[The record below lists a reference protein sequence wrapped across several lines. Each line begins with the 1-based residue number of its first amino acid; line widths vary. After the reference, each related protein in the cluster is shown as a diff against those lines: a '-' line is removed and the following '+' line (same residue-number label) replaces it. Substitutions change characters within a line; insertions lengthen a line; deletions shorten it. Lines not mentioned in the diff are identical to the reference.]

1 MYQKNRHIA
10 FATGLTL
17 VVLLCGCS
25 AQKNTPVTRS
35 FHQTKVKYNIMYNG
49 NTAYEEGLK
58 AIRDANEDDY
68 SAILNLYP
76 VSNHQAVQAATS
88 QMDKTIEKCR
98 KCIRLHSI
106 KAKTKPD
113 PKKRNDPK
121 YKLWLQQE
129 EFNNQMGEAWLRLGE
144 AEFHK
149 GDFLGSI
156 GTFTYISRHYSTD
169 PDMVARCQLWIAR
182 AYGELGWLYEAEDM
196 LHKVQIDALSKKHA
210 RLYSAVSADILL
222 KTKQYHAAIPFV
234 KIAIPYEKRKVYRPR
249 FQYVL
254 GQLYEQEG
262 NKREAIEAYKKV
274 IRLAPPTDMEFNAR
288 IHIAQ
293 LSGKSS
299 LKQLRRMARQSKYK
313 DQLDQIYGAMGNIYL
328 ASGDTAK
335 ALEHYRLAVDNATQ
349 AGLQKAAVLV
359 RMGDLYYDRRDYADA
374 QPCYREAVTILTPEN
389 EQFARIQKRSEV
401 LDELIQEYNT
411 VQLQDSLQRLSRMT
425 EQEQRKVVEQLIAD
439 LIKAEEESAEQEALA
454 AREAEN
460 NTGLQSVNTSNMLGG
475 GGQKGDWY
483 FYNAQLLR
491 SGKQEFVKQWG
502 NRPLEDNWRR
512 RSKTVS
518 TLFQDTENTDET
530 GDIADSTMVADSTL
544 VRKNTPETDTHKPE
558 YYLQQIPRTES
569 DIALS
574 DSLIRSA
581 LVNMVYT
588 YQDKMD
594 DQPLADETFA
604 ELCRRFPHHRDL
616 LDLYYMYY
624 LNALRHNDKD
634 AQDYYRKQIIELYP
648 DTKQAYIVS
657 QPDYFDRLRHQ
668 AMEQDSL
675 YETTYTAY
683 TKSDF
688 AAVKKNKL
696 YVEQNYPLSPLMPR
710 FLFLN
715 AVAVARTD
723 GQQAF
728 VAELQDMVSRYP
740 ESELGAMAK
749 DMLAM
754 MGQGM
759 ESQKGDVSS
768 SLSSLREQIAQAD
781 GEQTDS
787 IPAFSDERNAPS
799 VVLLVLPVADEQAL
813 NRLQYEVALFNF
825 SQFLIRDFDMQKM
838 PVLGTGCA
846 LRVSGFDSMDEAE
859 WWIGL
864 VAQNVNLT
872 QLLQEMHV
880 ELIPL
885 TEQNLP
891 HYKPNLENL
900 QK

>member
-1 MYQKNRHIA
+1 MKNLRGHIRLTA
-10 FATGLTL
+10 SILLAVGL
-17 VVLLCGCS
+17 CACS
-25 AQKNTPVTRS
+25 TQKNTWATRS

-68 SAILNLYP
+68 SAVLNLYP
-76 VSNHQAVQAATS
+76 VSNHRAAEAATS

-98 KCIRLHSI
+98 KCIKLHSI
-106 KAKTKPD
+106 KAKPKPD

-121 YKLWLQQE
+121 YKAWLQQE
-129 EFNNQMGEAWLRLGE
+129 EFNNQMGEAWIRLGE

-156 GTFTYISRHYSTD
+156 GTFTYISRHYDTD
-169 PDMVARCQLWIAR
+169 ADMVARCQLWIAR

-196 LHKVQIDALSKKHA
+196 LQKVQIDALSKKHA

-234 KIAIPYEKRKVYRPR
+234 KIAVSNEKRKVYRPR
-249 FQYVL
+249 FEYVL

-262 NKREAIEAYKKV
+262 NKKEAIEAYKRV
-274 IRLAPPTDMEFNAR
+274 IRLAPPTEMEFNAR
-288 IHIAQ
+288 VHIAQ

-299 LKQLRRMARQSKYK
+299 LKQLRQMARQSKYK

-335 ALEHYRLAVDNATQ
+335 ALEHYHLAIENATQ

-359 RMGDLYYDRRDYADA
+359 KAGDLYYNKREYVDA
-374 QPCYREAVTILTPEN
+374 QPCYREAVTILSPEN

-401 LDELIQEYNT
+401 LDELIQEYTT
-411 VQLQDSLQRLSRMT
+411 VQLQDSLQRLSKMS
-425 EQEQRKVVEQLIAD
+425 EAEQRQVVEQLIAD
-439 LIKAEEESAEQEALA
+439 LIKAEEEAAEKEALA

-460 NTGLQSVNTSNMLGG
+460 DGGLQSVNTSNMLGG
-475 GGQKGDWY
+475 GGMKGDWY

-502 NRPLEDNWRR
+502 NRTLEDNWRR

-518 TLFQDTENTDET
+518 TMFQDTENTDESE
-530 GDIADSTMVADSTL
+530 DIADSTMVGDSTAM
-544 VRKNTPETDTHKPE
+544 VKKAAPETDTHKPE
-558 YYLQQIPRTES
+558 YYLQQIPRTVA
-569 DIALS
+569 DIAMS
-574 DSLIRSA
+574 DSLIRMA
-581 LVNMVYT
+581 LINMVYT

-594 DQPLADETFA
+594 DQALADETFE
-604 ELCRRFPHHRDL
+604 ELCRRFPHHKDL

-624 LNALRHNDKD
+624 LNALRHNDTE
-634 AQDYYRKQIIELYP
+634 AQDYYRKQIEVFYP

-657 QPDYFDRLRHQ
+657 QPDYFDRLRKM
-668 AMEQDSL
+668 AAEQDSI
-675 YETTYTAY
+675 YETTYKAY

-688 AAVKKNKL
+688 ATVKQNKQ
-696 YVEQNYPLSPLMPR
+696 YAEEKYPLSPLMPR

-715 AVAVARTD
+715 AVAVARTE
-723 GQQAF
+723 GQTAF
-728 VAELQDMVSRYP
+728 VGELQDMVARYP

-759 ESQKGDVSS
+759 ESQKGGEVS
-768 SLSSLREQIAQAD
+768 SLSSLREQSAQAEEND
-781 GEQTDS
+781 TDS
-787 IPAFSDERNAPS
+787 IAALSDERNVPS
-799 VVLLVLPVADEQAL
+799 VVLLILPQADEQAL

-838 PVLGTGCA
+838 PILGTGCA
-846 LRVSGFDSMDEAE
+846 LRVMGFESMDEAE
-859 WWIGL
+859 WWLGL
-864 VAQNVNLT
+864 VNENADLT
-872 QLLQEMHV
+872 QLFKEMGV
-880 ELIPL
+880 KAVPIS
-885 TEQNLP
+885 EQNLP
-891 HYKPNLENL
+891 HYKPTE
-900 QK
+900 

>member
-1 MYQKNRHIA
+1 M
-10 FATGLTL
+10 
-17 VVLLCGCS
+17 
-25 AQKNTPVTRS
+25 
-35 FHQTKVKYNIMYNG
+35 
-49 NTAYEEGLK
+49 
-58 AIRDANEDDY
+58 
-68 SAILNLYP
+68 
-76 VSNHQAVQAATS
+76 
-88 QMDKTIEKCR
+88 
-98 KCIRLHSI
+98 
-106 KAKTKPD
+106 
-113 PKKRNDPK
+113 
-121 YKLWLQQE
+121 
-129 EFNNQMGEAWLRLGE
+129 
-144 AEFHK
+144 
-149 GDFLGSI
+149 
-156 GTFTYISRHYSTD
+156 
-169 PDMVARCQLWIAR
+169 
-182 AYGELGWLYEAEDM
+182 
-196 LHKVQIDALSKKHA
+196 
-210 RLYSAVSADILL
+210 L

-274 IRLAPPTDMEFNAR
+274 IRLAPPTEMEFNAR

-299 LKQLRRMARQSKYK
+299 LKQLRQMARQSKYK
-313 DQLDQIYGAMGNIYL
+313 DQLDRIYGAMGNIYL
-328 ASGDTAK
+328 SSGDTAK
-335 ALEHYRLAVDNATQ
+335 ALEQYHLAVDNATQ

-359 RMGDLYYDRRDYADA
+359 RMGDLYYNYRDYTDA

-389 EQFARIQKRSEV
+389 EQFARVQKRSEV

-411 VQLQDSLQRLSRMT
+411 VQLQDSLQRLSKMT
-425 EQEQRKVVEQLIAD
+425 EQEQRRVVEQLIAD
-439 LIKAEEESAEQEALA
+439 LIKAEEEAAEQEALA

-491 SGKQEFVKQWG
+491 SGKQEFAKQWG

-518 TLFQDTENTDET
+518 TLFQDTENTDESADMT
-530 GDIADSTMVADSTL
+530 DSTMVGDSTSM
-544 VRKNTPETDTHKPE
+544 RKNIPETDTHKPE
-558 YYLQQIPRTES
+558 YYLQQIPRTEA
-569 DIALS
+569 DLALS

-581 LVNMVYT
+581 LINMVYT

-624 LNALRHNDKD
+624 LNALRHGDKD

-683 TKSDF
+683 TKSNF

-696 YVEQNYPLSPLMPR
+696 YAEENYPLSPLMPR

-728 VAELQDMVSRYP
+728 VGELQDMVSRYP

-759 ESQKGDVSS
+759 ESQKGDVSNG
-768 SLSSLREQIAQAD
+768 LNSLREQIAKED
-781 GEQTDS
+781 EEQTDS
-787 IPAFSDERNAPS
+787 TSLSSDDRNVPS
-799 VVLLVLPVADEQAL
+799 VVLLVLPTADEQAL

-825 SQFLIRDFDMQKM
+825 AQFLIRDFDMQKM
-838 PVLGTGCA
+838 PVLGSGCA
-846 LRVSGFDSMDEAE
+846 LRVSGFESMDEAE
-859 WWIGL
+859 WWTGL
-864 VAQNVNLT
+864 VVQNAALT
-872 QLLQEMHV
+872 LLLQEMHV
-880 ELIPL
+880 QLVPL

-891 HYKPNLENL
+891 HYKPV
-900 QK
+900 Q

>member
-1 MYQKNRHIA
+1 
-10 FATGLTL
+10 
-17 VVLLCGCS
+17 
-25 AQKNTPVTRS
+25 
-35 FHQTKVKYNIMYNG
+35 
-49 NTAYEEGLK
+49 
-58 AIRDANEDDY
+58 
-68 SAILNLYP
+68 
-76 VSNHQAVQAATS
+76 
-88 QMDKTIEKCR
+88 
-98 KCIRLHSI
+98 
-106 KAKTKPD
+106 
-113 PKKRNDPK
+113 
-121 YKLWLQQE
+121 
-129 EFNNQMGEAWLRLGE
+129 
-144 AEFHK
+144 
-149 GDFLGSI
+149 
-156 GTFTYISRHYSTD
+156 
-169 PDMVARCQLWIAR
+169 
-182 AYGELGWLYEAEDM
+182 M